1 MADQHLPPSD
11 HFPPFSSAWFAS
23 LGASLAIMYRVIHAV
38 IIREARTRYGS
49 SNIGYA
55 WALIDPTDFT
65 RALDQ
70 FLKTR
75 ANLIIAAVILFLLA
89 RWVWRELKKIFK

>member
-1 MADQHLPPSD
+1 MIRRVKRFLRQLMWMA
-11 HFPPFSSAWFAS
+11 AS
-23 LGASLAIMYRVIHAV
+23 LLA
-38 IIREARTRYGS
+38 
-49 SNIGYA
+49 A